1 MQVIKVLGSELTLS
15 ATPNTVNSA
24 KLVRCVNSNTTTGH
38 VITMAN
44 AGGNT
49 ATVTIAPLDTIAIV
63 KNPSDTIRIDSGS
76 DVKAVSIAFGN

>member
-1 MQVIKVLGSELTLS
+1 MQVIKVIGNELTLS

-24 KLVRCVNSNTTTGH
+24 KLVRVVNSNTTAGH
-38 VITMAN
+38 VLTLAN

-49 ATVTIAPLDTIAIV
+49 ATVTIAPFDTIAIV
-63 KNPSDTIRIDSGS
+63 KNPTDTIRVDAGS